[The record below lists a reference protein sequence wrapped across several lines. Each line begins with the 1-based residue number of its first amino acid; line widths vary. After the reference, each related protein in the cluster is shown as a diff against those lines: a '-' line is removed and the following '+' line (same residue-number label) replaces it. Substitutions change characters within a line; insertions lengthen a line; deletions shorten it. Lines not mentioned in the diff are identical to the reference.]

1 MKKKDFIFT
10 FGLTLL
16 TGVLWVAGE
25 VVMGLW
31 IAVPSWGHI
40 PWFAGI
46 VLVTLTISV
55 VHSLMEDEYEEE
67 HRDPKREKYERKVN
81 KRKRQN
87 AETADD

>member
-16 TGVLWVAGE
+16 TGVLWVVGE

-31 IAVPSWGHI
+31 IAVPTWGHI
-40 PWFAGI
+40 AWFAGI

-55 VHSLMEDEYEEE
+55 IHFLMEDEAGEE
-67 HRDPKREKYERKVN
+67 HRDPKREKYERKVS
-81 KRKRQN
+81 KRRGIT
-87 AETADD
+87 EEDD

>member
-40 PWFAGI
+40 LWFAGI

-55 VHSLMEDEYEEE
+55 VHSLKEDEYEE